1 MRAHAAS
8 WLITGDPEQA
18 PLAGGA
24 LVLDGDARIVAVGR
38 SAELRARYPDA
49 RWEDHRAVL
58 IPGLVNAHTH
68 LELSGL
74 RGRVPGGAGFGPW
87 VSAMMG
93 ARDQVRPEGDLEA
106 IDLGVSELLA
116 AGTAAVGE
124 ISNSLASVA
133 SLGQVPLRG
142 VVFHEVFG
150 LRREVAEVMLGMAEQ
165 RRAEFPHWPERLGYA
180 LAPHT
185 PYSLHPEVLRDL
197 VERARSSGGITSIHL
212 CEHAAERA
220 YLRDH
225 TGPFADFIAARGA
238 DSPDWAAPAC
248 DPVQYVADLG
258 LLGQHLLCVHL
269 ADARPEEL
277 ARVAAANARV
287 VLCPRSNLHIEVRLP
302 PLLQMLALGMR
313 PALGTDSLASNSS
326 LDVLDEARALHAR
339 FPSVPA
345 RTLIA
350 MATSYG
356 ARALGLER
364 AVGQLAVGLQPG
376 VVAFAHEGAPP
387 SDPERFVLSP
397 RSTRRQVLAHAG

>member
-1 MRAHAAS
+1 MRAFAAS
-8 WLITGDPEQA
+8 WLITGDPGQA

-24 LVLDGDARIVAVGR
+24 LVLDGDARIVALGP
-38 SAELRARYPDA
+38 SAVLRKQYRDA

-58 IPGLVNAHTH
+58 LPGLVNAHTH
-68 LELSGL
+68 LELTSL

-87 VSAMMG
+87 VNAMMG
-93 ARDQVRPEGDLEA
+93 ARDQAQPERDLEA
-106 IDLGVSELLA
+106 IELGISEVLA

-124 ISNSLASVA
+124 VSNSLASVA
-133 SLGQVPLRG
+133 SLGQVPIRG
-142 VVFHEVFG
+142 IVFHEVFG
-150 LRREVAEVMLGMAEQ
+150 LRREVADVMLGMAEQ
-165 RRAEFPHWPERLGYA
+165 RRAEFQGWPEKLGYV

-185 PYSLHPEVLRDL
+185 PYSMHPDVLCDL
-197 VERARSSGGITSIHL
+197 VERARRAGGRTSIHL

-225 TGPFADFIAARGA
+225 SGPFADFIAARGA
-238 DSPDWAAPAC
+238 QRPDWAAPAC
-248 DPVQYVADLG
+248 DPVRYVAGLG
-258 LLGQHLLCVHL
+258 LLGEHLLCVHL
-269 ADARPEEL
+269 ADALPEEL
-277 ARVAAANARV
+277 ALVAAAKAKV

-339 FPSVPA
+339 FPSVAP

-356 ARALGLER
+356 AEALGLEHTL
-364 AVGQLAVGLQPG
+364 GKLAVGLQPG

-387 SDPERFVLSP
+387 GDPERFVLSV
-397 RSTRRQVLAHAG
+397 RSARRQVLAHAG